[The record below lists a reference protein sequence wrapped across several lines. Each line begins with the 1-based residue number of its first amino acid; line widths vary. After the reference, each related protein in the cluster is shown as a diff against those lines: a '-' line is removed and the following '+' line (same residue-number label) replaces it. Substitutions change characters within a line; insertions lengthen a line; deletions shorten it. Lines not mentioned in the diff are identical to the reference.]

1 MKSKLT
7 EGSCL
12 KTLIGFSL
20 PFLLSYFLQTLY
32 GMADLY
38 IIGRFCGVESTTAV
52 SIGSQVMH
60 MVTVMIVGLAM
71 GCVVTVGQAVGA
83 GDRQRIEKVVGSTVL
98 LFGLLALALT
108 LGMSAAVEPAVN
120 IMSTPEAARGGTA
133 VYLRICFL
141 GIPFIVAY
149 NVIGAVFRGM
159 GDSRSPMYF
168 VAAAC
173 VMNILLDFF
182 FIGTMDLG
190 PAGAALG
197 TVLSQAFSVGLS
209 LIVIFRKRK
218 DTELAGIRPS
228 ADRKVMG
235 KILKIGL
242 PVALQDGFIQ
252 IAFMVITIFANH
264 RGLQDAAAVGIV
276 EKLIGILFLLP
287 SSMLQAV
294 SALSAMNIGAGK
306 EQRARQTLFY
316 GCGIAFLWGWAAVLL
331 MHFGDRAIIG
341 LFSHSDR
348 VVELGCQY
356 MKGYVWDCMFAGI
369 HFCFSGY
376 FCALGLSGLS
386 FLHNALSIVCVR
398 VPLSYFAAR
407 YFTDTL
413 FPMGIASPAGSVL
426 SVFICLGAYLWLRR
440 RSKKH

>member
-1 MKSKLT
+1 
-7 EGSCL
+7 
-12 KTLIGFSL
+12 
-20 PFLLSYFLQTLY
+20 
-32 GMADLY
+32 
-38 IIGRFCGVESTTAV
+38 
-52 SIGSQVMH
+52 
-60 MVTVMIVGLAM
+60 
-71 GCVVTVGQAVGA
+71 
-83 GDRQRIEKVVGSTVL
+83 
-98 LFGLLALALT
+98 
-108 LGMSAAVEPAVN
+108 
-120 IMSTPEAARGGTA
+120 
-133 VYLRICFL
+133 
-141 GIPFIVAY
+141 
-149 NVIGAVFRGM
+149 
-159 GDSRSPMYF
+159 
-168 VAAAC
+168 
-173 VMNILLDFF
+173 MNILLDFF
-182 FIGTMDLG
+182 FIGSMDLG

-197 TVLSQAFSVGLS
+197 TVLSQAFSVALS
-209 LIVIFRKRK
+209 LVVIGGRRRN
-218 DTELAGIRPS
+218 TELAGIRPF
-228 ADRKVMG
+228 ADRKVTG

-252 IAFMVITIFANH
+252 IAFMMITIFANH

-306 EQRARQTLFY
+306 EERARQTLFY
-316 GCGIAFLWGWAAVLL
+316 GCGIAFLWGWMAVLL
-331 MHFGDRAIIG
+331 MHFGDRTIIG
-341 LFSHSDR
+341 LFSHSPQ

-356 MKGYVWDCMFAGI
+356 MKGSVWDCMFAGI

-413 FPMGIASPAGSVL
+413 FPMGLASPAGSVL

-440 RSKKH
+440 RAKK